1 MPSLVDWYPRSV
13 DRLTLALGRLI
24 CQRMNCWWDAEQR
37 RRYATTIAIA
47 FAFAFALV
55 ALIVLVIGL
64 ASGATLLNF
73 LFLVA
78 APLSPSFSLA
88 FRQITE
94 QRDAADRLEKLK
106 THLERLWSEVLLTIT
121 SDGFLTQARV
131 LQDEIFDGRK
141 RNPLV
146 FDAIFKVL
154 RSGHEDTMV
163 RTADELISEIL
174 NKGQTS

>member
-47 FAFAFALV
+47 FAFAFA
-55 ALIVLVIGL
+55 L